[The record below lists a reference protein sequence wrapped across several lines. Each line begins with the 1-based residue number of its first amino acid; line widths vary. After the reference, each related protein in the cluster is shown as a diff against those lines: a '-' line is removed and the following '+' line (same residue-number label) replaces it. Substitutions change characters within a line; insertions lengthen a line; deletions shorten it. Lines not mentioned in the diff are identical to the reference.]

1 MVRASLSKESRPRL
15 EVLVPPHHIF
25 LPFFLCRSSTAVV
38 YTTFLVLF
46 PHMSIY
52 AQLVLE

>member
-1 MVRASLSKESRPRL
+1 MVRASLSKESRPHL
-15 EVLVPPHHIF
+15 EVLVPHHHIF
-25 LPFFLCRSSTAVV
+25 YPSFCVV
-38 YTTFLVLF
+38 QAQLLYIPLFLVLF